1 MPPYRK
7 VARIGRRGK
16 KENGHLQRPSKPGAG
31 HSRHHFPPTHTV
43 LVGTSG
49 VSRSLSLPQ
58 SLSFCPRGAPR
69 AAREAPGSSRG
80 LSCRSNALIFSKVMV
95 RRICTLAAVRLQLH
109 TLCGRGS
116 SVCPCRT
123 GHVTTRGLSTRVTE
137 GGGSRSSCFEQN
149 SFVPAV

>member
-1 MPPYRK
+1 MPPYHR

-31 HSRHHFPPTHTV
+31 HSRHHFPYTV
-43 LVGTSG
+43 LVRRSG

-80 LSCRSNALIFSKVMV
+80 LSSRSNAPIFSKVTV

-109 TLCGRGS
+109 TLCGRGRGS

-137 GGGSRSSCFEQN
+137 GGGRQQ
-149 SFVPAV
+149 VILL